1 MRSSVASMAS
11 NFGSFATRPRTNSKD
26 RRTAEGGQW
35 RETVRRRLLNAA
47 ERQGGAVVPE
57 VRGEKIRFSA
67 RKRISSIDVE
77 LGSGWA
83 SISIEKLSGSSM
95 AYKLVMNSFKSIFNA
110 SPIPGSA
117 WKCHR
122 ASDTYTPCPERSSKA
137 VTMHISLRK
146 TPWNVGNGPL
156 DTRSPS
162 SEASSSASSVK
173 IRSFKTFM
181 RSLKK
186 SMLTKCANLE
196 IPDSAEG
203 SNNVGTGFLRI
214 RKYKA
219 NSSFK
224 VSVC

>member
-1 MRSSVASMAS
+1 MAS
-11 NFGSFATRPRTNSKD
+11 NLGSFATRPRTNSKE
-26 RRTAEGGQW
+26 RQAAAVGQW

-57 VRGEKIRFSA
+57 VRGEKIKFSA
-67 RKRISSIDVE
+67 RKRMSSIDVE
-77 LGSGWA
+77 FGSGWA
-83 SISIEKLSGSSM
+83 SISIEKLSGSNM
-95 AYKLVMNSFKSIFNA
+95 AYRLVMNSFKSIFNA
-110 SPIPGSA
+110 SPAPSSLA
-117 WKCHR
+117 WKCRR
-122 ASDTYTPCPERSSKA
+122 AIRYTHTPCPERSSKA
-137 VTMHISLRK
+137 VTMHIILRK

-156 DTRSPS
+156 DIRSPS
-162 SEASSSASSVK
+162 SEASSSSASSIE

-196 IPDSAEG
+196 IPESAEG
-203 SNNVGTGFLRI
+203 SNSVGAGFLRI

-219 NSSFK
+219 KSSFK